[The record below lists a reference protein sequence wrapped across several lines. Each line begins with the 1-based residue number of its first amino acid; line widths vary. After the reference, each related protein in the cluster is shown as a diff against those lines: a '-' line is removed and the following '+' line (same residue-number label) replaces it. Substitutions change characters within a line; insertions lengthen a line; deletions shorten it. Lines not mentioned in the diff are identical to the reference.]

1 MIEKQIRH
9 KKEDVIN
16 EIKNL
21 FGDNDKLKLDTTQ
34 IYDLLIKKGIGI
46 QRTALNAYLRE
57 LVYVDILDS
66 EIKKVLKSKVMYK
79 VPYFFLFKA
88 F

>member
-46 QRTALNAYLRE
+46 QRTTLNAYLRE

-66 EIKKVLKSKVMYK
+66 EIKKSS
-79 VPYFFLFKA
+79 
-88 F
+88 